1 MKNMQKKNTVK
12 LNEEHLRKVISES
25 IRKALD
31 ESDINNADFDMS
43 PDAVAT
49 RNRNR
54 SIGYDGLNGAKREL
68 RHILNWVAQSISA
81 MSAVHYGNVNYQHTS
96 FEREEER
103 ARQALE
109 EFHKFLDKVSIE
121 YLD

>member
-1 MKNMQKKNTVK
+1 MKTRIK
-12 LNEEHLRKVISES
+12 LNEAQLRKVVAKSV
-25 IRKALD
+25 KKVLK
-31 ESDINNADFDMS
+31 ESDFNNTDYDMS
-43 PDAVAT
+43 PEAVSM

-54 SIGYDGLNGAKREL
+54 GIGDDGLNDAKREL

-103 ARQALE
+103 ARHAIE

>member
-1 MKNMQKKNTVK
+1 MKKNTVK
-12 LNEEHLRKVISES
+12 LNEAQLRKVVAES
-25 IRKALD
+25 VKNVLK
-31 ESDINNADFDMS
+31 ESDFNNTDYDMS
-43 PDAVAT
+43 PEAVSI

-54 SIGYDGLNGAKREL
+54 GIGDDGLNDAKRKF
-68 RHILNWVAQSISA
+68 RHILNWVAQSITA
-81 MSAVHYGNVNYQHTS
+81 MSSVHYGNVNYQHTS

-109 EFHKFLDKVSIE
+109 EFHKLLDKVSIE